1 MCHYESELLHSALS
15 RPSCSAAITG
25 EITTTHSRGR
35 VAPFSLSPVAMR
47 ESKAVLSPAAW
58 EGWCYPPSALSRLP
72 ALFADERDPR
82 VRDWSGGAPIAPVP
96 VDPTLGVSGIM
107 KMSRRFEAVS
117 PRGKR
122 ASGQRRRS
130 ACTQDN
136 LVFHCRKSVITN

>member
-1 MCHYESELLHSALS
+1 MCHYQSDQLHSGLS

-35 VAPFSLSPVAMR
+35 VAPFSLWPSPCESLKEYYLLQR
-47 ESKAVLSPAAW
+47 ERGDA
-58 EGWCYPPSALSRLP
+58 SRRAHSRVYLP
-72 ALFADERDPR
+72 CLQMKGTGAYAT
-82 VRDWSGGAPIAPVP
+82 APIAPAP
-96 VDPTLGVSGIM
+96 IEPTLSVSGIM

-136 LVFHCRKSVITN
+136 LVSDCRKSVITN